1 MIDVR
6 CMVPIVRKEDS
17 SNHSHDHTH
26 DHYHRRPAVL
36 DDSSDHSLP
45 QLRAFLHTHDR
56 SHLLVW
62 LPLGRKDVVCLE
74 SVGTRWPHP
83 TEPCPVDD
91 AIGLSARSKAYIR
104 VSRSGGL
111 LREWT

>member
-17 SNHSHDHTH
+17 SNHSHDHTL
-26 DHYHRRPAVL
+26 DHYHRRPAVS

-56 SHLLVW
+56 SHVLVW

-83 TEPCPVDD
+83 TEP
-91 AIGLSARSKAYIR
+91 
-104 VSRSGGL
+104 
-111 LREWT
+111 